1 MTLELFHNH
10 MSTCSQKVRLCL
22 AEKRVTDWVSRH
34 IDLGKNE
41 HLEPAY
47 LSINPNGVV
56 PAFRHDGSIIVES
69 TVMCEYLDEVFG
81 TMGELTPADPVAR
94 AHMRAWLRY
103 IDEVPSMA
111 VRVPT
116 FRHWIRPK
124 FLAMSEAEFD
134 KYAERN
140 PLRKP
145 FLKRMGRAGFSDA
158 DYDVAIWQL
167 RQSFGRMEKVLESS
181 PWLCGSRFGIADICM
196 VPVLARLED
205 LYLGEIAGEF
215 GRVSDWYA
223 RAQARPSFALAFYDG
238 SRPRRAEDYT
248 LFTGKAVPAH
258 GSAAG
263 SAANATPP
271 SV

>member
-22 AEKRVTDWVSRH
+22 AEKRVTGWVSRH

-41 HLEPAY
+41 HLENGY

-56 PAFRHDGSIIVES
+56 PAFRHDDRVIVES

-81 TMGELTPADPVAR
+81 PIGELTPADPVAR

-124 FLAMSEAEFD
+124 FLAMTDAEFD
-134 KYAERN
+134 EYAERN

-145 FLKRMGRAGFSDA
+145 FMKRMGRSGFSDA

-181 PWLCGSRFGIADICM
+181 PWLCGSHFGIADICM
-196 VPVLARLED
+196 V
-205 LYLGEIAGEF
+205 
-215 GRVSDWYA
+215 
-223 RAQARPSFALAFYDG
+223 
-238 SRPRRAEDYT
+238 RPRPGASLVRPGFLRWE
-248 LFTGKAVPAH
+248 PA
-258 GSAAG
+258 AARG
-263 SAANATPP
+263 GLYPDHRDG
-271 SV
+271 